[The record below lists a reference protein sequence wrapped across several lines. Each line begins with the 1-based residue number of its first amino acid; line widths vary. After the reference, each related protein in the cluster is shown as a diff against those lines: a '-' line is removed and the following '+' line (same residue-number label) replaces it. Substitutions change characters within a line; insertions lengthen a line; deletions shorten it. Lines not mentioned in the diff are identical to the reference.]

1 MRRLFRHI
9 VCVAL
14 LAFPTLLHAQERV
27 GLGIEWGLG
36 FHPLHYQAESFR
48 SDAGFRL
55 DHSGWEGSRHVN
67 GFAGIAIEW
76 DMTRRQTLSLTLSG
90 RGVGNG
96 NRIIPFGL
104 RYARFRNGHSADT
117 GWWFAE
123 AGLGYNLDAQVH
135 TAFQGL
141 VGRGWRYR
149 LGAHS
154 VIDGGLR
161 IAAVGFRTDIIDPDT
176 DLPVPDRDVY
186 DNGRFDLFLEFFI
199 AIRLK

>member
-1 MRRLFRHI
+1 MRLLRHI
-9 VCVAL
+9 VCAAV
-14 LAFPTLLHAQERV
+14 LAFPALLHAQQRV

-48 SDAGFRL
+48 SDAGFRM
-55 DHSGWEGSRHVN
+55 DRSGWDASRHVN
-67 GFAGIAIEW
+67 GFAGIALEW
-76 DMTRRQTLSLTLSG
+76 DVSGRETLSLTLSG

-96 NRIIPFGL
+96 NRILPVGL

-117 GWWFAE
+117 GWWLAE
-123 AGLGYNLDAQVH
+123 AGIGYNLDAQVH

-154 VIDGGLR
+154 FVDGGLR
-161 IAAVGFRTDIIDPDT
+161 LALVGYRADIIDPDT
-176 DLPVPDRDVY
+176 DGTVPDRDVY
-186 DNGRFDLFLEFFI
+186 RNGRLDLFAEFFL
-199 AIRLK
+199 AIRLR